1 LTPIVL
7 LLFNIR
13 NSFAVLTQFDTKATK
28 ADAESNPP
36 IANCKEFEMR
46 FLANTIAL
54 TSLLALGGAANAQSI
69 NWNWSFTDTASGGTD
84 SGSGIL
90 TTAALSGAS
99 YQVTAVDGTWDS
111 ATITGLIAAGG
122 YAGNDNLLLSGA
134 TQLDV
139 PGISFA
145 VDGPAQQVNLAYI
158 TPGDGAVSTG
168 YVVAATNLAGG
179 CVYTNCVPTTSF
191 GTFTATQAPEI
202 DPTSAASGLALL
214 VGGLLV
220 LRGRKQQGVAA

>member
-1 LTPIVL
+1 
-7 LLFNIR
+7 
-13 NSFAVLTQFDTKATK
+13 
-28 ADAESNPP
+28 
-36 IANCKEFEMR
+36 MR

-54 TSLLALGGAANAQSI
+54 TSLLAVGGLANAQSVT
-69 NWNWSFTDTASGGTD
+69 WNWSFTDTVFGGTD
-84 SGSGIL
+84 SGSGTF

-99 YQVTAVDGTWDS
+99 YQVTAVNGMWDS
-111 ATITGLIAAGG
+111 ATIAGLIAVGG

-134 TQLDV
+134 TQLDL

-145 VDGPAQQVNLAYI
+145 VDGPVQQVNLAYI

-179 CVYTNCVPTTSF
+179 CVNTNCVPTSSF

>member
-1 LTPIVL
+1 
-7 LLFNIR
+7 
-13 NSFAVLTQFDTKATK
+13 
-28 ADAESNPP
+28 
-36 IANCKEFEMR
+36 MR

-54 TSLLALGGAANAQSI
+54 TSLLALGGVANAQSVT
-69 NWNWSFTDTASGGTD
+69 WNWSFTDTVSGGTD
-84 SGSGIL
+84 SGSGTF
-90 TTAALSGAS
+90 TTAALSGIS
-99 YQVTAVDGTWDS
+99 YQVTAVNGTWDS
-111 ATITGLIAAGG
+111 ATIAGLIAVGG

-145 VDGPAQQVNLAYI
+145 VDGQQVNLAYI
-158 TPGDGAVSTG
+158 TPADGAVSTG

-179 CVYTNCVPTTSF
+179 CVNTNCVPTSSF
-191 GTFTATQAPEI
+191 GTFTATRAPEI

>member
-1 LTPIVL
+1 
-7 LLFNIR
+7 
-13 NSFAVLTQFDTKATK
+13 
-28 ADAESNPP
+28 
-36 IANCKEFEMR
+36 MR
-46 FLANTIAL
+46 FFANTIAL
-54 TSLLALGGAANAQSI
+54 TSMLALGGVANAQSVT
-69 NWNWSFTDTASGGTD
+69 WNWSFTDSVSGGAD
-84 SGSGIL
+84 SGSGTF

-122 YAGNDNLLLSGA
+122 YAGNDNLLLSG
-134 TQLDV
+134 TPQLDL

-145 VDGPAQQVNLAYI
+145 VDGPIQEVNVAYI
-158 TPGDGAVSTG
+158 APGDGAVSTG
-168 YVVAATNLAGG
+168 YVVAAPNLAGG
-179 CVYTNCVPTTSF
+179 CVNTNCVPASSF

-220 LRGRKQQGVAA
+220 LRGRKQQGLAA

>member
-1 LTPIVL
+1 
-7 LLFNIR
+7 
-13 NSFAVLTQFDTKATK
+13 
-28 ADAESNPP
+28 
-36 IANCKEFEMR
+36 MR
-46 FLANTIAL
+46 LLANTIAL

-90 TTAALSGAS
+90 TTAALPGAS

-145 VDGPAQQVNLAYI
+145 VGPAQQVNLAYI
-158 TPGDGAVSTG
+158 TPGDGAVTTG

-179 CVYTNCVPTTSF
+179 CTYTNCVPTTSF
-191 GTFTATQAPEI
+191 GTFTAIQAPEI
-202 DPTSAASGLALL
+202 DPASAASALSLL

>member
-7 LLFNIR
+7 LLCNSR

-69 NWNWSFTDTASGGTD
+69 NWDWSFTDTASGGTD
-84 SGSGIL
+84 SGSGTL
-90 TTAALSGAS
+90 TTAVLSGAS

-111 ATITGLIAAGG
+111 ATITGLIAARG

-134 TQLDV
+134 QLDV

-191 GTFTATQAPEI
+191 GTFTAIQAPEI
-202 DPTSAASGLALL
+202 DPSSAASELSLL